1 MTNLKEK
8 YNKEVIPTLKK
19 KLGYKN
25 TMAVPQIEKVTINVG
40 AGRAIQ
46 DAKFLDVVKNT
57 LERITGQKPVFT
69 KSRKSISNFKIRAG
83 MTVGIKVTLRGERM
97 YDFLTKLINIS
108 LPRVRDFRGI
118 SQKSVNEQGNLN
130 IGFIEHTVFPE
141 IHPDEVEVVHGLEVN
156 ISTTAKT
163 KEEGLSLFTLLGF
176 PFQEE

>member
-8 YNKEVIPTLKK
+8 YRKEVAPALKEK
-19 KLGYKN
+19 MGYKN
-25 TMAVPQIEKVTINVG
+25 TMAIPKVDKVTLNVG
-40 AGRAIQ
+40 TGRAIQ

-69 KSRKSISNFKIRAG
+69 KSRKSISNFKVRAG
-83 MTVGIKVTLRGERM
+83 MTVGTKVTLRGDRM

-118 SQKSVNEQGNLN
+118 SKKSVNEQGNLS

-163 KEEGLSLFTLLGF
+163 KEEGLALLTLLGF